1 MSLKP
6 GIDFSDTEVA
16 FKNQSDKQLN
26 LNHFIF
32 QAMNQNWLV
41 NIGTFLIKY
50 SLKIGLPIKVII
62 KRTIFQ
68 LFCGGE
74 NIKDCQSTIEKLN
87 SYKVGTILD
96 YSVEGED
103 DEKSFEITKNEIL
116 LTIDKA
122 AASPEKIPFSVFKV
136 TGIGSR
142 DLLTEVQ
149 EKNKLS
155 EEKQAAYERVVNR
168 FREICGYAAKQNV
181 RIFVDAEE
189 TWIQDVID
197 ELTLEEMRKYN
208 KLGAKTIVYNTNQMY
223 RTASYSIL
231 EKHLEEAKKGG
242 FTIGAKLVRGA
253 YMEKESER
261 AVEKGYEGPINP
273 TKLATDTEYNKA
285 IVLSLNNLDY
295 ISVCLGTH
303 NEDSCHL
310 AIKLMQQKGID
321 KEDKRV
327 YFAQLLGMSDNISYN
342 LANAGFNVAKYVPYG
357 PIESVMPYLFR
368 RADENSSISGQ
379 SSREY
384 LLIKKEKE
392 RRKSA

>member
-168 FREICGYAAKQNV
+168 FREICGYAAKQNI

-261 AVEKGYEGPINP
+261 ALEKGYEDPINP

-310 AIKLMQQKGID
+310 AINLMQQKGID

>member
-285 IVLSLNNLDY
+285 LVLSLNNLDY

-310 AIKLMQQKGID
+310 AIKLMQEKGID

>member
-6 GIDFSDTEVA
+6 GVDFSDTEVA

-168 FREICGYAAKQNV
+168 FREICGYAAKQNI

-261 AVEKGYEGPINP
+261 ALEKGYEDPINP

-310 AIKLMQQKGID
+310 AINLMQQKGID